1 MIEEIIE
8 EDLILEKLHED
19 EKKIRNDERKIKIA
33 FLGIA
38 ILFVII
44 IAGIFY
50 FFSIKPSGNQN
61 SAEIVVTQSLSPT
74 QSINPS
80 PSKPPPSPTPVIILK
95 EIDKSSSI
103 KEYFIPFG
111 TGTNQTS
118 DWADVPGLQANVDFG
133 SYQNIKDI
141 RFEVS
146 VNIPTGNQTASVRL
160 FNVTDKH
167 PVWNSEVT
175 TTSDVYKV
183 SPSLI
188 YDKGAKTY
196 QVQMKTQLKFLAN
209 LTLARI
215 HITMN

>member
-1 MIEEIIE
+1 MIDEIIE

-19 EKKIRNDERKIKIA
+19 EKRIGNDERKIKVA
-33 FLGIA
+33 FFGVV
-38 ILFVII
+38 ILLVII
-44 IAGIFY
+44 VIGVSYLFLQTNSNSKIATVVTEVTPTPII
-50 FFSIKPSGNQN
+50 SPSPKLTQTPMPTPKVIVK
-61 SAEIVVTQSLSPT
+61 EIV
-74 QSINPS
+74 
-80 PSKPPPSPTPVIILK
+80 K
-95 EIDKSSSI
+95 EVYV
-103 KEYFIPFG
+103 KEQFIPFG
-111 TGTNQTS
+111 SGTNQTS

-146 VNIPTGNQTASVRL
+146 VNIPTANQTASVRL

-175 TTSDVYKV
+175 TTNNTYTV
-183 SPSLI
+183 SPTLI
-188 YDKGAKTY
+188 YDKGVKTY